1 VARVDVVANEPATAP
16 ELVWLVEA
24 KDYRVITNPPKPANL
39 RDLPETIDKKVR
51 STLAALAVV
60 AAANSGSAANVHAGK
75 AAAAGRR
82 RVVLHLEPHT
92 PTGTQSALFPTNF
105 SVNVLLKLRQLVR
118 DIDLNPLVLD
128 VARTPGAGVPW
139 EVE

>member
-1 VARVDVVANEPATAP
+1 MANEPSTAP
-16 ELVWLVEA
+16 DLVWLIEA

-39 RDLPETIDKKVR
+39 RDLPETIEKKVR

-60 AAANSGSAANVHAGK
+60 AAANSGSAAKTHAGK
-75 AAAAGRR
+75 AAVVSRR

-92 PTGTQSALFPTNF
+92 PTGAHSVLFPTNF
-105 SVNVLLKLRQLVR
+105 SVNVLLKLKQLVR
-118 DIDLNPLVLD
+118 DIDRSPLVLD